1 MKSRK
6 EYLQDY
12 LKMLD
17 EHIEECSKLKN
28 KKDSDYPDPFRQGYI
43 DALNIAKS
51 YLISEIEGNE
61 EEAKKA
67 KSYLNG
73 YQMGSEWFDRN
84 IAFNQITIVD
94 CEVRW

>member
-1 MKSRK
+1 MKTRK

-17 EHIEECSKLKN
+17 EHIEKSSRFKN
-28 KKDSDYPDPFRQGYI
+28 QKDSDYPDPFYQGYL

-67 KSYLNG
+67 KDYLAG
-73 YQMGSEWFDRN
+73 YQMGSEWFDHN
-84 IAFNQITIVD
+84 IRFDRITVAD
-94 CEVRW
+94 YEF